1 MAPEVLMI
9 DYDEKC
15 DIWSVGVILYI
26 LLTGHPPF
34 DTHYDINTEE
44 GEKDIAKK
52 IKIGDYRTDEPIWD
66 RISEE
71 AKDIVK

>member
-1 MAPEVLMI
+1 MAPEILMV

-26 LLTGHPPF
+26 LFTGNPPF
-34 DTHYDINTEE
+34 DTKLDINTKE

-52 IKIGDYRTDEPIWD
+52 IKVGEYKMDDPIWD
-66 RISEE
+66 SISEE
-71 AKDIVK
+71 GKDIVK